1 MRESRITYLR
11 LLSPAY
17 FLHKAPAV
25 SFLLIGERYTR
36 RMTMLPLGDDN
47 SDRKTIPFV
56 TYALIAI
63 NVLVFV
69 LVELPQGQNLDA
81 FLTRWGTIPTQIIA
95 GNGLLT
101 LITSMFLH
109 GGWLHLGSNM
119 LFLWIFGDN
128 VEDAFGHGLYLLF
141 YLVCGIAAS
150 LAQVFMNTS
159 SDVPG
164 VGASGAIAGVL
175 AAYIILFGARP
186 VRVLMSGYLTNVPS
200 YVMIGLWFV
209 TQLVSGFG
217 GQSDGV
223 AYWAHI
229 GGFIVGLV
237 LTFLLRGF
245 TRTRASSAPAATR
258 LSR

>member
-1 MRESRITYLR
+1 
-11 LLSPAY
+11 
-17 FLHKAPAV
+17 
-25 SFLLIGERYTR
+25 
-36 RMTMLPLGDDN
+36 MLPLGDDD
-47 SDRKTIPFV
+47 SDRRTFPFV

-69 LVELPQGQNLDA
+69 LLELPQGENLDA
-81 FLTRWGTIPTQIIA
+81 FLTRWGTIPAQIAA
-95 GNGLLT
+95 GNGLIT

-128 VEDAFGHGLYLLF
+128 VEDAFGHVLYLLF

-150 LAQVFMNTS
+150 LAQVLINIS

-175 AAYIILFGARP
+175 AGYIVLFGSRP
-186 VRVLMSGYLTNVPS
+186 VRVLMQGVLTSVPS
-200 YVMIGLWFV
+200 YVMIGLWIV
-209 TQLVSGFG
+209 TQLLAGFG
-217 GQSDGV
+217 GTTDGV

-229 GGFIVGLV
+229 GGFFAGLV

-245 TRTRASSAPAATR
+245 TRPRAAGAPASSR
-258 LSR
+258 RSLLR

>member
-1 MRESRITYLR
+1 
-11 LLSPAY
+11 
-17 FLHKAPAV
+17 
-25 SFLLIGERYTR
+25 
-36 RMTMLPLGDDN
+36 MLPLGDDN
-47 SDRKTIPFV
+47 SDRRTIPFV
-56 TYALIAI
+56 TYTLIAI

-69 LVELPQGQNLDA
+69 LLELPQGQNLDA
-81 FLTRWGTIPTQIIA
+81 FLTRWGTIPTQIVA

-128 VEDAFGHGLYLLF
+128 IEDTFGHWLFLLF
-141 YLVCGIAAS
+141 YLVCGIAAG

-159 SDVPG
+159 SDIPG

-175 AAYIILFGARP
+175 AAYIVLFGARP

-200 YVMIGLWFV
+200 YMMIGLWFV
-209 TQLVSGFG
+209 TQLISGFG

-229 GGFIVGLV
+229 GGFITGLV
-237 LTFLLRGF
+237 LTYLLRGF
-245 TRTRASSAPAATR
+245 TRPRTAGVTAASRRSLLR
-258 LSR
+258 

>member
-1 MRESRITYLR
+1 
-11 LLSPAY
+11 
-17 FLHKAPAV
+17 
-25 SFLLIGERYTR
+25 
-36 RMTMLPLGDDN
+36 MLPLGDDN

-69 LVELPQGQNLDA
+69 LLELLQGQNLDA

-128 VEDAFGHGLYLLF
+128 VEDAFGHVLYLVF
-141 YLVCGIAAS
+141 YLVCGLAAS
-150 LAQVFMNTS
+150 LAQVLIYS
-159 SDVPG
+159 SSNVPG

-175 AAYIILFGARP
+175 AIYIVLFGSRP
-186 VRVLMSGYLTNVPS
+186 VRVLMGGVITSVPS
-200 YVMIGLWFV
+200 YVMIGLWIV
-209 TQLVSGFG
+209 TQLLSGFG
-217 GQSDGV
+217 SLGDTESGGV
-223 AYWAHI
+223 AYWANI
-229 GGFIVGLV
+229 
-237 LTFLLRGF
+237 
-245 TRTRASSAPAATR
+245 
-258 LSR
+258 

>member
-1 MRESRITYLR
+1 
-11 LLSPAY
+11 
-17 FLHKAPAV
+17 
-25 SFLLIGERYTR
+25 
-36 RMTMLPLGDDN
+36 MLPIGDDN
-47 SDRKTIPFV
+47 SDRRTFPFV

-69 LVELPQGQNLDA
+69 LLELPQGDNLEA
-81 FLTRWGTIPTQIIA
+81 FINRWGTIPSQIVS
-95 GNGLLT
+95 GNGLIT

-128 VEDAFGHGLYLLF
+128 VEDAFGHGLYIIF
-141 YLVCGIAAS
+141 YLVCGILAS
-150 LAQVFMNTS
+150 LAQVIVNTS
-159 SDVPG
+159 SNIPG

-175 AAYIILFGARP
+175 AAYIVLFGARP
-186 VRVLMSGYLTNVPS
+186 VRVLMQGMLTSVPS
-200 YVMIGLWFV
+200 YVMIGLWIV
-209 TQLVSGFG
+209 TQVLSGFG
-217 GQSDGV
+217 SLGQDGGGV

-229 GGFIVGLV
+229 GGFVAGLL

-245 TRTRASSAPAATR
+245 ARPQLAGSRRT

>member
-1 MRESRITYLR
+1 
-11 LLSPAY
+11 
-17 FLHKAPAV
+17 
-25 SFLLIGERYTR
+25 
-36 RMTMLPLGDDN
+36 MLPLGDDN
-47 SDRKTIPFV
+47 SDRKTFPFV

-69 LVELPQGQNLDA
+69 LLELPQGQNLDA
-81 FLTRWGTIPTQIIA
+81 FLTRWGTIPAQIVA
-95 GNGLLT
+95 GDGLLT

-128 VEDAFGHGLYLLF
+128 VEDAFGHWLYLLF
-141 YLVCGIAAS
+141 YLVCGSAAS
-150 LAQVFMNTS
+150 FAHILVDTS
-159 SDVPG
+159 STIPG

-175 AAYIILFGARP
+175 AAYIVLFGSRP
-186 VRVLMSGYLTNVPS
+186 VRVLMRGMLTNVPS

-229 GGFIVGLV
+229 GGFIAGLL

-245 TRTRASSAPAATR
+245 TRTRAGGSPAAAR
-258 LSR
+258 RSLSR

>member
-1 MRESRITYLR
+1 
-11 LLSPAY
+11 
-17 FLHKAPAV
+17 
-25 SFLLIGERYTR
+25 
-36 RMTMLPLGDDN
+36 MLPLGDDN
-47 SDRKTIPFV
+47 SDRRTFPIV

-69 LVELPQGQNLDA
+69 LLELPQGDNLDA
-81 FLTRWGTIPTQIIA
+81 FLMRWGTIPSQIA
-95 GNGLLT
+95 VGNGLIT

-150 LAQVFMNTS
+150 MAQVLINTS
-159 SDVPG
+159 SNVPG

-175 AAYIILFGARP
+175 AAYIVLFGSRP
-186 VRVLMSGYLTNVPS
+186 VRVLMQGVLTNVPS
-200 YVMIGLWFV
+200 YVMIGIWIV
-209 TQLVSGFG
+209 TQLLAGFG
-217 GQSDGV
+217 GQEDGV

-229 GGFIVGLV
+229 GGFFAGLI
-237 LTFLLRGF
+237 LTFLLRGI
-245 TRTRASSAPAATR
+245 TRQPFIGTSG
-258 LSR
+258 SRRSISR

>member
-1 MRESRITYLR
+1 
-11 LLSPAY
+11 
-17 FLHKAPAV
+17 
-25 SFLLIGERYTR
+25 
-36 RMTMLPLGDDN
+36 MLPLGDDD
-47 SDRKTIPFV
+47 SDRRTFPFV

-69 LVELPQGQNLDA
+69 LLELPQGDNLDA
-81 FLTRWGTIPTQIIA
+81 FLNRWGTIPAQIAA
-95 GNGLLT
+95 GNGLIT

-128 VEDAFGHGLYLLF
+128 VEDAFGHVLYLLF

-150 LAQVFMNTS
+150 LAQVLINVS
-159 SDVPG
+159 SNVPG

-175 AAYIILFGARP
+175 AAYIVLFGSRP
-186 VRVLMSGYLTNVPS
+186 VRVLMQGVLTNVPS
-200 YVMIGLWFV
+200 YVMIGLWIV
-209 TQLVSGFG
+209 TQLVAGFG
-217 GQSDGV
+217 GTTDGV

-229 GGFIVGLV
+229 GGFFAGLV

-245 TRTRASSAPAATR
+245 ARARTAGAPA
-258 LSR
+258 SRRSLLR

>member
-1 MRESRITYLR
+1 
-11 LLSPAY
+11 
-17 FLHKAPAV
+17 
-25 SFLLIGERYTR
+25 
-36 RMTMLPLGDDN
+36 
-47 SDRKTIPFV
+47 V

-69 LVELPQGQNLDA
+69 LLELPQGENLDA
-81 FLTRWGTIPTQIIA
+81 FLNRWGTIPAEIAA
-95 GNGLLT
+95 GNGLIT

-128 VEDAFGHGLYLLF
+128 VEDAFGHVLYLVF

-150 LAQVFMNTS
+150 LAHILIDIS
-159 SDVPG
+159 STIPG

-175 AAYIILFGARP
+175 AAYIVLFGSRP
-186 VRVLMSGYLTNVPS
+186 VRVLMRGVLTSVPS
-200 YVMIGLWFV
+200 YVMIGLWIV
-209 TQLVSGFG
+209 TQLVAGFG

-229 GGFIVGLV
+229 GGFFAGLV

-245 TRTRASSAPAATR
+245 TRPRAAAPASSR
-258 LSR
+258 RSLLR

>member
-1 MRESRITYLR
+1 M
-11 LLSPAY
+11 A
-17 FLHKAPAV
+17 
-25 SFLLIGERYTR
+25 
-36 RMTMLPLGDDN
+36 MLPIGDDN
-47 SDRKTIPFV
+47 SDRRTFPFV

-69 LVELPQGQNLDA
+69 LLELPQGQNLDA
-81 FLTRWGTIPTQIIA
+81 FLTRWGTVPAQIMA
-95 GNGLLT
+95 GNGLIT

-128 VEDAFGHGLYLLF
+128 VEDAFGHGLYVLF

-150 LAQVFMNTS
+150 FAHILVDTS
-159 SDVPG
+159 STIPG

-175 AAYIILFGARP
+175 AAYIVLFGSRP
-186 VRVLMSGYLTNVPS
+186 VRVLMRGILTSVPS
-200 YVMIGLWFV
+200 YIMIGLWFV
-209 TQLVSGFG
+209 TQLISGFG

-229 GGFIVGLV
+229 GGFIAGLV

-245 TRTRASSAPAATR
+245 TRTRVSSAPAAGR
-258 LSR
+258 SLLR

>member
-1 MRESRITYLR
+1 
-11 LLSPAY
+11 
-17 FLHKAPAV
+17 
-25 SFLLIGERYTR
+25 
-36 RMTMLPLGDDN
+36 MTMLPIGDDN
-47 SDRKTIPFV
+47 SDRRTFPFV

-69 LVELPQGQNLDA
+69 LLELPQGQNLDA
-81 FLTRWGTIPTQIIA
+81 FLTRWGAVPAQIMA
-95 GNGLLT
+95 GDGLIT

-128 VEDAFGHGLYLLF
+128 VEDAFGHGLYILF

-150 LAQVFMNTS
+150 FAHILVDTS
-159 SDVPG
+159 STIPG

-175 AAYIILFGARP
+175 AAYIVLFGSRP
-186 VRVLMSGYLTNVPS
+186 VRVLMRGILTNVPS

-229 GGFIVGLV
+229 GGFIAGLV

-245 TRTRASSAPAATR
+245 THTQASSTPAAGR
-258 LSR
+258 SLLR

>member
-1 MRESRITYLR
+1 
-11 LLSPAY
+11 
-17 FLHKAPAV
+17 
-25 SFLLIGERYTR
+25 
-36 RMTMLPLGDDN
+36 MLPLGDDN
-47 SDRKTIPFV
+47 SDRKTFPFV

-69 LVELPQGQNLDA
+69 LLELPQGQNLDA
-81 FLTRWGTIPTQIIA
+81 FLTRWGTIPAQIVA
-95 GNGLLT
+95 GDGLLT

-128 VEDAFGHGLYLLF
+128 VEDAFGHWLYLLF

-150 LAQVFMNTS
+150 FAHILVDTS
-159 SDVPG
+159 STIPG

-175 AAYIILFGARP
+175 AAYIVLFGSRP
-186 VRVLMSGYLTNVPS
+186 VRVLMRGMLTNVPS

-229 GGFIVGLV
+229 GGFIAGLL

-245 TRTRASSAPAATR
+245 TRTRAGGSPAAAR
-258 LSR
+258 RSLSR

>member
-1 MRESRITYLR
+1 
-11 LLSPAY
+11 
-17 FLHKAPAV
+17 
-25 SFLLIGERYTR
+25 
-36 RMTMLPLGDDN
+36 MLPLGDDN
-47 SDRKTIPFV
+47 SDRRTFPFV

-69 LVELPQGQNLDA
+69 LLELPQGDSLDA
-81 FLTRWGTIPTQIIA
+81 FLNRWGTIPAQIVA
-95 GNGLLT
+95 GNGVIT

-128 VEDAFGHGLYLLF
+128 VEDAFGHVLYLIF

-150 LAQVFMNTS
+150 LAQVLVDTGS
-159 SDVPG
+159 TVPG

-175 AAYIILFGARP
+175 AAYIVLFGSRP
-186 VRVLMSGYLTNVPS
+186 VRVLMGGMLTSVPS
-200 YVMIGLWFV
+200 YVMIGLWIV
-209 TQLVSGFG
+209 TQLFAGFG

-229 GGFIVGLV
+229 GGFIAGLV

-245 TRTRASSAPAATR
+245 TRPRVAGAPAGPRRSLTR
-258 LSR
+258 